1 MSIEVAFLWHFHQ
14 PIYSKPDDQVLPL
27 PWVRLHALKDYLDML
42 KHLQKFPGIR
52 ATFNFTPSLL
62 KQIRDYSSGACT
74 DRQFELFK
82 KDAGVLTVEEKTEIL
97 RDFFLANWTTMIEPY
112 PRYFSML
119 LKRGKNIVEDEL
131 AAVAQG
137 FTTDEF
143 RDLQVW
149 ANLVWIDPIF
159 RDEISDLYRQGK
171 GFREQDK
178 DRIITLQNRILSSII
193 DEYKK
198 AFDSGQIELITSPMY
213 HPILP
218 LLINSDLA
226 KVANPNLDI
235 PFQFK
240 HPEDAKRQLELGIAL
255 FEQCFG
261 RKPLGIW
268 PSEGSV
274 CEELVPILSDLG
286 VQWIAADEEI
296 LARSLGASFRRDENG
311 IPTNAAQL
319 YKPWQIGNVKIAF
332 RDHILSDMIAFNYNT
347 WDQKKAAQ
355 DLVGRIK
362 TIGNSLS
369 QFESFFLPIILDGE
383 NAWEFFAAD
392 GSEFLDSLYEELLK
406 EKVTTTTISDYL
418 RAHGAPNKLTKL
430 FPGSWIGANFN
441 IWMGQSQDHRAWKV
455 LRDLREKLVE
465 KNVTDP
471 AVWDRFYIL
480 EGSDWYWWFG
490 DDFFAVT
497 GEVFDEL
504 FRLNAIW
511 IYNRIGEKRPH
522 ELFSSINTEDE
533 IRSQPPIDRI
543 KPVIDGKVTHFY
555 EWFNAGRAEVKRMGG
570 TMQRFSGLFS
580 AIHYGFD
587 DRAVHIRCDVINHD
601 IRAYQY
607 AIDFY
612 KPKNLKITLDE
623 ACPPSVMFKVGEII
637 EVSVPYEV
645 IGIEAPGYNQAQ
657 GGKGEHGVVEFVVRA
672 REKTI
677 EIDRTPLLRFSLSLK
692 ELAMHNWSV

>member
-1 MSIEVAFLWHFHQ
+1 MNIEVAFLWHFHQ
-14 PIYSKPDDQVLPL
+14 PIYSKPDDRVMPL

-42 KHLQKFPGIR
+42 KHIQKFPGIR

-62 KQIRDYSSGACT
+62 KQIQDYGSGACT
-74 DRQFELFK
+74 DRQFELFR
-82 KDAGVLTVEEKTEIL
+82 KDAGDLTVEEKTEIL

-112 PRYFSML
+112 PRYFSL
-119 LKRGKNIVEDEL
+119 LMKRGKNIVDDEL

-137 FTTDEF
+137 FTVDEF

-159 RDEISDLYRQGK
+159 RDEISDLYKQGR
-171 GFREQDK
+171 GFHEQDK
-178 DRIITLQNRILSSII
+178 DRIVAQQNRILSSII

-198 AFDSGQIELITSPMY
+198 AYDSGQIELITSPMY

-240 HPEDAKRQLELGIAL
+240 HPEDARRQLELGIAL
-255 FEQCFG
+255 FEHCFG
-261 RKPLGIW
+261 KKPAGIW

-274 CEELVPILSDLG
+274 CEELIPILSDLG
-286 VQWIAADEEI
+286 VEWIAADEEI
-296 LARSLGASFRRDENG
+296 LARSLSASFRRDENG

-319 YKPWQIGNVKIAF
+319 YKPWQIGKVKMIF
-332 RDHILSDMIAFNYNT
+332 RDHTLSDMIAFNYNT

-369 QFESFFLPIILDGE
+369 QFDSFLLPIILDGE
-383 NAWEFFAAD
+383 NAWEFFAGD
-392 GSEFLDSLYEELLK
+392 GSEFLDCLYEELLK

-418 RAHGAPNKLTKL
+418 HAHGAQNKLTKL

-441 IWMGQSQDHRAWKV
+441 IWMGRPQDHKAWKV
-455 LRDLREKLVE
+455 LKDLREKLVE
-465 KNVTDP
+465 KNITDP

-490 DDFFAVT
+490 DDFFSVT

-504 FRLNAIW
+504 FRLTAIW

-522 ELFSSINTEDE
+522 ELFSSINTQDDTL
-533 IRSQPPIDRI
+533 SQPPIDRI
-543 KPVIDGKVTHFY
+543 KPVIDGRVTHFY

-570 TMQRFSGLFS
+570 TMQRFAGLFS

-587 DRAVHIRCDVINHD
+587 ERAVYVRCDVINHD
-601 IRAYQY
+601 IGAYQY
-607 AIDFY
+607 SIDFY
-612 KPKNLKITLDE
+612 KPKNLKITLDD
-623 ACPPSVMFKVGEII
+623 ACPAAVVFKVGEII
-637 EVSVPYEV
+637 EVSVPYEML
-645 IGIEAPGYNQAQ
+645 GIDAPSRDQAQ
-657 GGKGEHGVVEFVVRA
+657 GGKGEAGIVEFVVRA

-677 EIDRTPLLRFSLSLK
+677 ELDRTPLLRFSLSLK
-692 ELAMHNWSV
+692 ELALQNWSV